1 MPSRGN
7 QRMPAKA
14 LSRNNNGGGKNST
27 AKPIPAAAPAS
38 PGGTVAGVKP
48 EAKILF
54 QKFFKSIGP
63 RTYAAQ
69 IKEAHNGNHFLVLT
83 EGKRDEATNEV
94 RKTRIFIFSEDFREF
109 FRMLQETAV
118 FIKANPVPEEVRKRR
133 ERHWAKKGDSDDSG
147 APISRAPIERKPQ
160 PSTPLPSNR
169 KRA

>member
-7 QRMPAKA
+7 QRMPAKPA
-14 LSRNNNGGGKNST
+14 ARNNNGGGKNSN
-27 AKPIPAAAPAS
+27 AKSLVTPNS
-38 PGGTVAGVKP
+38 PSNGGTVAGVKP

-83 EGKRDEATNEV
+83 EGKRDDTTNEV

-118 FIKANPVPEEVRKRR
+118 FIKANPVPEEIRKRR

-147 APISRAPIERKPQ
+147 APITRAPERKPQ
-160 PSTPLPSNR
+160 PSTPLTPNK